1 MSHLAIKPIYYRILQ
16 IVQGG
21 KVLQYAK
28 LNCNL
33 LENIHGWTV
42 ILYGQ
47 SLLHRPLFH
56 WKSLRLSID
65 PLKPF
70 HLE

>member
-28 LNCNL
+28 LNYNL

-47 SLLHRPLFH
+47 SLLRKPFH
-56 WKSLRLSID
+56 WKSFAVTDRSVKTF
-65 PLKPF
+65 PP
-70 HLE
+70 